1 MKQKIMLVLTML
13 MIFTM
18 LSSCVPIDVQFE
30 KDMTTSFEP
39 DTEVPDD
46 LEEKP
51 LTILCIAGTPNC
63 YKIEGT
69 TITFTPVQAETVY
82 AISGTFEG
90 NIVIDTGDNYKFDLE
105 MHGFTLLCDYTSP
118 ITVLSGDEVIIKAK
132 KDYTNYIYDGRET
145 IDVNDATQND
155 AAIYSE
161 VDLEIAGK
169 GNLAVVSKNNNGIH
183 TKDDL
188 QIKNL
193 TLNVNCKDNALK
205 GNDGVEI
212 TDAVTKLIASE
223 GDCIK
228 TTNSHINANTGNQ
241 KGTVYISGGNH
252 TFYAAGDG
260 IDSSYDVII
269 ENSLQY
275 NTKISIF
282 TGKYSSY
289 TKESSSSSSNG
300 IKATNEIVIKSGS
313 VDIQSY
319 NEGIYTKTDGGM
331 LENGNAPKGNVTIL
345 GSSVSIK
352 SSNKGIKA
360 DGNLSVADGTLTLN
374 EFCE

>member
-1 MKQKIMLVLTML
+1 MKQKLTFVLIILIILST
-13 MIFTM
+13 
-18 LSSCVPIDVQFE
+18 LSSCTGIDIQFE
-30 KDMTTSFEP
+30 KNMTTTMP
-39 DTEVPDD
+39 DTTVPDD
-46 LEEKP
+46 IEEKP
-51 LTILCIAGTPNC
+51 LSIVCLAGTPNC

-69 TITFTPVQAETVY
+69 TITFTTVNAETVY
-82 AISGTFEG
+82 AISGTFKG

-118 ITVLSGDEVIIKAK
+118 ITVLSGDEVSLKAK
-132 KDYTNYIYDGRET
+132 KDYNNYIYDSREVL
-145 IDVNDATQND
+145 DVNDVTQED

-169 GNLAVVSKNNNGIH
+169 GNLVVNSKNNNGIH

-193 TLNVNCKDNALK
+193 TLNVSCKDNALK
-205 GNDGVEI
+205 GNDSVEI
-212 TDAVTKLIASE
+212 TDAITTLIASE

-241 KGTVYISGGNH
+241 KGTVYIAGGNH
-252 TFYAAGDG
+252 TLYAAGDG

-269 ENSLQY
+269 EKSAQY

-282 TGKYSSY
+282 TGKYSKYSDV
-289 TKESSSSSSNG
+289 SSVSSSNG
-300 IKATNEIVIKSGS
+300 IKVTNEIVIKSGT

-319 NEGIYTKTDGGM
+319 SEGIYTKIDGGI
-331 LENGNAPKGNVTIL
+331 LENGSAPKGNVTIS
-345 GSSVSIK
+345 GGSVSIK
-352 SSNKGIKA
+352 SSNKGIKV
-360 DGNLSVADGTLTLN
+360 DGNLSVAEGTLTLN
-374 EFCE
+374 EYCE